1 MARIRLHAVK
11 HRHGLQVSHCH
22 TDCHSHFGH
31 EWQCHGLVVLLVGG
45 TLDPVGEI
53 GAVFRTYVGV
63 GGRGVEKSGGFDR
76 KNGGFDGKNGGF
88 DGKSVDFDREN
99 DNFDREN
106 DNFDGK
112 MSFLIGKWGFLIG
125 KWGV

>member
-11 HRHGLQVSHCH
+11 HRHGLEVSHCH

-31 EWQCHGLVVLLVGG
+31 EWQCHGLVVLFIGV

-76 KNGGFDGKNGGF
+76 KSVGFDGKNGVLI
-88 DGKSVDFDREN
+88 GKWW
-99 DNFDREN
+99 
-106 DNFDGK
+106 
-112 MSFLIGKWGFLIG
+112 FLIGKCFFLIG
-125 KWGV
+125 KVSFLMGKMGFLI